1 MVHEPEMKIGLP
13 QFRAISH
20 AISRYEDITMLGI
33 HLVESICTSFE
44 IRAASI
50 LLFDDRE
57 NRLFNVCSYGLS
69 DEYNR
74 MVPEWSEKF
83 EEFKKGQW
91 VFFEDF
97 PNDPRVE
104 NHAAIQNEGIR
115 SMLSVP
121 IKRRNHIL
129 GLLKLY
135 NAEGWTLHKEDI
147 LSISVLAE
155 QYGLVIENNGLQNFL
170 TVVKEAMGSLPLRKL
185 EGLTS

>member
-1 MVHEPEMKIGLP
+1 MDHEPEMKIGLP

-20 AISRYEDITMLGI
+20 AISRYEDITLLGV

-44 IRAASI
+44 IKAASI

-69 DEYNR
+69 DEYNSQ
-74 MVPEWSEKF
+74 VPEWSARF
-83 EEFKKGQW
+83 EEFTRGKW
-91 VFFEDF
+91 VYFKDF
-97 PNDPRVE
+97 SMDPRVE
-104 NHAAIQNEGIR
+104 NYEAIQKEGLR

-121 IKRRNHIL
+121 IKRREHIL

-135 NAEGWTLHKEDI
+135 NSESWILHKEDI

-170 TVVKEAMGSLPLRKL
+170 TEVKEAMGRLPLRKL
-185 EGLTS
+185 QGLTP